1 MPVLKC
7 FYIWLL
13 VFCVLTRGNILFVL
27 TDEIQT
33 TNKWSGL
40 LSKTPHWLQL
50 SKCRTAEGAAQEE
63 GKGRLNKDRKQKRQ
77 KGACDSRA
85 RCGWS
90 RGGARQ
96 KRQRFWIIE
105 QAFSENSV
113 SLSTPLRI
121 TRNQSFT
128 LIADLCFSL
137 QILLTK
143 ASVNVNLNVTVH
155 TAVEERWMN
164 HRDTITLSHNYTR
177 HTFIT
182 GWDSLEFS
190 N

>member
-1 MPVLKC
+1 M
-7 FYIWLL
+7 IAE
-13 VFCVLTRGNILFVL
+13 RG
-27 TDEIQT
+27 
-33 TNKWSGL
+33 
-40 LSKTPHWLQL
+40 
-50 SKCRTAEGAAQEE
+50 A
-63 GKGRLNKDRKQKRQ
+63 
-77 KGACDSRA
+77 
-85 RCGWS
+85 
-90 RGGARQ
+90 GGAEVVHAR
-96 KRQRFWIIE
+96 IIE

-182 GWDSLEFS
+182 G
-190 N
+190 